1 MIVPPNQKQE
11 NDDNLM
17 DESEEYDDEID
28 RMPAPRSTQAK
39 RLDNRL
45 YFNK

>member
-17 DESEEYDDEID
+17 DESEEYDEEID
-28 RMPAPRSTQAK
+28 PMPAPRSTQAK
-39 RLDNRL
+39 RLDNRV